1 MRTLLIGLTAAT
13 VAFAAPAA
21 AQSAEL
27 NYPKGSL
34 GYNALVR
41 ADYATAEAQLRADLG
56 VNESDP
62 ARLINLG
69 QVYAMTG
76 RVIEA
81 RRMFRLALQVE
92 DVELV
97 LSNDRVMGSHDA
109 ARAALRGLKPTL
121 ASR

>member
-34 GYNALVR
+34 GYDALVR
-41 ADYATAEAQLRADLG
+41 ADYATAEAQLHADRG
-56 VNESDP
+56 VAPSDP

-69 QVYAMTG
+69 QVYALTG
-76 RVIEA
+76 RVLEA
-81 RRMFRLALQVE
+81 RRMFRQALNVE

-97 LSNDRVMGSHDA
+97 LADDRVMGSRDA
-109 ARAALRGLKPTL
+109 ARAALRAMKPTL